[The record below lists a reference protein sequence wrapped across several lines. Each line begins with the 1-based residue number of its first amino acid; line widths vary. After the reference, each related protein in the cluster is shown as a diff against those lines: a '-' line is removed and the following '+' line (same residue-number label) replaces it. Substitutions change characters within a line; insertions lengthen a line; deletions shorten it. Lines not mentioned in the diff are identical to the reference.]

1 MNDLFNKHHINHHF
15 IRKYNFR
22 NKTYFLDYILMEL
35 CLLLS
40 KINYIWLICYFII
53 LWFII
58 YFLILK
64 FKMKI
69 LRNK

>member
-35 CLLLS
+35 YLLLS
-40 KINYIWLICYFII
+40 KINYIWLICYFIM
-53 LWFII
+53 L
-58 YFLILK
+58 
-64 FKMKI
+64 
-69 LRNK
+69 